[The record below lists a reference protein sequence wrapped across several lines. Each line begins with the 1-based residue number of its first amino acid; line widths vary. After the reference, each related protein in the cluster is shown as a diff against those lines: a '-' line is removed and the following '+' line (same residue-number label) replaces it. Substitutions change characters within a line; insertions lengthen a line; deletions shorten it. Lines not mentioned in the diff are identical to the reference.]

1 MNPNPDL
8 SQLVGNLKGSHQT
21 HSAAQPQCEWE
32 ELLTRRKVAQ
42 ILGVCEHTVA
52 RDKRLS
58 PVVFNSRRLRY
69 RRSDVNALIDAAS
82 AKKGGAR

>member
-1 MNPNPDL
+1 MNPNPDR
-8 SQLVGNLKGSHQT
+8 SQQVGIGNLKGSHQT
-21 HSAAQPQCEWE
+21 HSQYEWE

-69 RRSDVNALIDAAS
+69 RQSDVNALIDAAS
-82 AKKGGAR
+82 TKKGGAR